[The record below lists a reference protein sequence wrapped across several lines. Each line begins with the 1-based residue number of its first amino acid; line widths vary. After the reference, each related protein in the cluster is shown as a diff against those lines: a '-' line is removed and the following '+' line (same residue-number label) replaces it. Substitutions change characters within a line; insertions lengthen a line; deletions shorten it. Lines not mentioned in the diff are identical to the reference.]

1 MLSLGV
7 YRDVISTMRNADTAI
22 PLMLGNLRQELEA
35 EKVLLRYRVQEG
47 DRYNAF
53 PKSRRRRRQKRQQ
66 ESSQLLETTLGQL
79 WQQFKNVERPFLIRN
94 PTRAEAVQRGDY
106 WGDSDVDEKPY
117 AKPSSGQNPPRDRM
131 AMAEA
136 GMTLD
141 DNQRYYRTDMVDRFI
156 WQDIHCPFHFVPFAC
171 SKTDIFWW

>member
-1 MLSLGV
+1 
-7 YRDVISTMRNADTAI
+7 MRNADTAI

-47 DRYNAF
+47 DRYNVF
-53 PKSRRRRRQKRQQ
+53 PKSRRRRRQRRQ
-66 ESSQLLETTLGQL
+66 ESSQLLESTLAQL

-94 PTRAEAVQRGDY
+94 ATRAEAVQRGDY

-117 AKPSSGQNPPRDRM
+117 AKPSGQKSRDRM

-136 GMTLD
+136 GMTPD
-141 DNQRYYRTDMVDRFI
+141 DQKYYRTDMVHRFI
-156 WQDIHCPFHFVPFAC
+156 W
-171 SKTDIFWW
+171 